1 MKIMN
6 ARKKKAALN
15 SKKRALK
22 EDKYVSEVKPWDPDW
37 KPSNLSQAW
46 IKDAYMRKQKRNENN
61 R

>member
-1 MKIMN
+1 MN

-22 EDKYVSEVKPWDPDW
+22 GDKYVTEVKPWDPDW

-46 IKDAYMRKQKRNENN
+46 IKDAYMRKQKRNENI

>member
-46 IKDAYMRKQKRNENN
+46 IKDAYMRKNKPQ
-61 R
+61 

>member
-15 SKKRALK
+15 AKKRALK
-22 EDKYVSEVKPWDPDW
+22 EDKYVTEVKPWDPDW

-46 IKDAYMRKQKRNENN
+46 IKDAYMRKHEN
-61 R
+61 RR

>member
-46 IKDAYMRKQKRNENN
+46 IKDADMRKQKRNENI

>member
-1 MKIMN
+1 MRIMN

-22 EDKYVSEVKPWDPDW
+22 EDKYVTEVKPWDPDW

-46 IKDAYMRKQKRNENN
+46 IKDAYMRKHEN
-61 R
+61 RR

>member
-6 ARKKKAALN
+6 VRKKKQALN
-15 SKKRALK
+15 AKKKIK

-46 IKDAYMRKQKRNENN
+46 IKDAYMRKNKPQ
-61 R
+61 

>member
-6 ARKKKAALN
+6 ARKKKQALN
-15 SKKRALK
+15 AKKKIK

-46 IKDAYMRKQKRNENN
+46 IKDAYMRKQKRNENS